1 MDYCDSGDLYK
12 IIQEKNTISVEL
24 LDSLLIQLF
33 DGMSYIHSK
42 KIVHRDLKPNNVMLL
57 SNNTIKIGDLGL
69 AKSTSENVAKTFC
82 GTLEYMVTIGFFKK
96 VSRTTVWITLRY

>member
-12 IIQEKNTISVEL
+12 IIQDKKTINVNL
-24 LDSLLIQLF
+24 LESLLIQLF

-82 GTLEYMVTIGFFKK
+82 GTLEYMVTLYLINK
-96 VSRTTVWITLRY
+96 VSRATIWIAL

>member
-12 IIQEKNTISVEL
+12 IIQEKKTINVNL
-24 LDSLLIQLF
+24 LESLLIQLF

-82 GTLEYMVTIGFFKK
+82 GTLEYMVTLYLINK
-96 VSRTTVWITLRY
+96 VSRATIWIAL

>member
-12 IIQEKNTISVEL
+12 IIQDKKTINVNL
-24 LDSLLIQLF
+24 LESLLIQLF

-82 GTLEYMVTIGFFKK
+82 GTLEYMVTLYFIKK
-96 VSRTTVWITLRY
+96 VSRATIWIAL